1 MREGPSIVHVRSYTG
16 GQAQV
21 EAEGGT
27 LGEVM
32 ADLERRHP
40 GLRFRVIDEQD
51 RIRTHMNFF
60 VGGLLARD
68 LGHRIRSGEEVFI
81 LGALS
86 RGERTVA
93 VPRYAFLVVQA
104 DMMMAETVS
113 RR

>member
-1 MREGPSIVHVRSYTG
+1 MAVKVHLSSHVRSYTG

-21 EAEGGT
+21 EAEGDT

-32 ADLERRHP
+32 ADLERRYP
-40 GLRFRVIDEQD
+40 GIRFRVIDEQD

-68 LGHRIRSGEEVFI
+68 LRHAIRPGEEVFI

-86 RGERTVA
+86 GG
-93 VPRYAFLVVQA
+93 
-104 DMMMAETVS
+104 
-113 RR
+113 